1 MDRENASKEGEDV
14 MAVNSSAE
22 IEWIQP
28 KTDWSPSAEE
38 RFNIEDYNRI
48 KNNLNY
54 LHEKAMELYGEFSI
68 QDMGSDIEIYTA
80 FWNPDDFNTFEKNLD
95 TINKNTFT
103 RNIGSAQT
111 FYPNGI
117 FIKWDEL
124 NRIESAM
131 VRIRNTLI
139 AQKESKN
146 RLSFRLGAFRKIK
159 V

>member
-1 MDRENASKEGEDV
+1 MDRKDAGKEGENV
-14 MAVNSSAE
+14 MAVKSSTE

-28 KTDWSPSAEE
+28 KTDWSSSPEE

-48 KNNLNY
+48 KNNLKY

-68 QDMGSDIEIYTA
+68 QDMGSDIEAYTA
-80 FWNPDDFNTFEKNLD
+80 FWDSDNFNSFEKNLD
-95 TINKNTFT
+95 TINKNTFA
-103 RNIGSAQT
+103 RNIGSMQT
-111 FYPNGI
+111 FYPNGV
-117 FIKWDEL
+117 FIKWSEL

-131 VRIRNTLI
+131 LRIRNTLI

-146 RLSFRLGAFRKIK
+146 RLSFRLGAFRKMK